1 MSTRNVLSSP
11 RTVLCA
17 LLALCACK
25 TSKDNTT
32 NPSASA
38 DPSRVERAQ
47 ITSEVTAK
55 AEVVAV
61 NPATRIIALRRED
74 GSLFQ
79 VMAGQDVRNFAQIK
93 RSEER
98 RVGKERR
105 YRWWRDH

>member
-1 MSTRNVLSSP
+1 MCTLDVVSSP
-11 RTVLCA
+11 RLVLCA
-17 LLALCACK
+17 LLALCACNS
-25 TSKDNTT
+25 SKDAT